1 MFNYPDQ
8 AKQFQEVLGTNL
20 LETGHFFFLGATR
33 HVQDDNK
40 EFYYDSKFYDF
51 GAASQRNRSHKDTYT
66 GPSLSSLPP
75 NTPGVDEYGYVVYN
89 NESQKF
95 IQNWYDK
102 NDNGRHCLKACANGD
117 RSKLVIL
124 TRTCMK

>member
-20 LETGHFFFLGATR
+20 LEPDHRFFLGATR
-33 HVQDDNK
+33 QDDNK
-40 EFYYDSKFYDF
+40 EFYYDSKYYDL
-51 GAASQRNRSHKDTYT
+51 GAESQRTRSHKDTYT

-102 NDNGRHCLKACANGD
+102 NQHQLHCLKAVANGD
-117 RSKLVIL
+117 RSKLVLL
-124 TRTCMK
+124 TRTCKK

>member
-8 AKQFQEVLGTNL
+8 AKQFEEVLGTNL
-20 LETGHFFFLGATR
+20 LVPGNRFFLGATR
-33 HVQDDNK
+33 QVQDDNK
-40 EFYYDSKFYDF
+40 EFYYDSKFYDL
-51 GAASQRNRSHKDTYT
+51 GAESQRTRSHKDTYT

-75 NTPGVDEYGYVVYN
+75 NTPGVDEYGYLVN
-89 NESQKF
+89 DNESQKF

-102 NDNGRHCLKACANGD
+102 NQYQLQCLKACANGD